1 MDWLTKKL
9 KREIRRVFE
18 PRYGRELTDEE
29 VIDLAQNLVG
39 LVETICQFRH
49 SQGAGMVNN
58 QFGVEFCLKNSLK

>member
-1 MDWLTKKL
+1 M
-9 KREIRRVFE
+9 FE